1 MGYDWKGW
9 SVLFWMFSALFSV
22 FTTITPAD
30 YGLSPI
36 AYKWVTL
43 ALGAAMAFTGKMGA
57 SWAGKSSSDLAV
69 DPKTLAGRVLLPFVI
84 FGALSVAACKPPAS
98 IQTEPGRQAWYAS
111 QVLQRVSEV
120 QNIAIQLNS
129 TTPPSLSTNTTR
141 VIVQMCV
148 SSAKVL
154 KEMPN
159 GWAKVVL
166 ASFNEVKAQ
175 IPAAELNKN
184 VSLQTAFAVLEGI
197 LISFAGGTP

>member
-9 SVLFWMFSALFSV
+9 SVLFYLFSAAFAS
-22 FTTITPAD
+22 FTVITPAD
-30 YGLSPI
+30 YGLSAV
-36 AYKWVTL
+36 AYKWLMLLIGV
-43 ALGAAMAFTGKMGA
+43 GMAFSGKMGQ
-57 SWAGKSSSDLAV
+57 SWASKSSSDMTV
-69 DPKTLAGRVLLPFVI
+69 DPKTIAGRVLLPFVL
-84 FGALSVAACKPPAS
+84 FSALSSAACKPPAS

-129 TTPPSLSTNTTR
+129 TTPPTLSTNTTR
-141 VIVQMCV
+141 IIVQFCV

-154 KEMPN
+154 KEMPQ

-166 ASFNEVKAQ
+166 AAFNEAKAQ
-175 IPAAELNKN
+175 IPQAELSKN
-184 VSLQTAFAVLEGI
+184 VSLQTALAVLEGI

>member
-9 SVLFWMFSALFSV
+9 SVLFYLFSALFGA
-22 FTTITPAD
+22 FTVITPAD
-30 YGLSPI
+30 FGLSVV
-36 AYKWVTL
+36 AYKWIMLIIGVGMGFS
-43 ALGAAMAFTGKMGA
+43 AKMGA
-57 SWAGKSSSDLAV
+57 SWAGKSTTDMTV
-69 DPKTLAGRVLLPFVI
+69 DPKTLAGRVLIPFIVFI
-84 FGALSVAACKPPAS
+84 AVSGCAPPQS
-98 IQTEPGRQAWYAS
+98 IVTDPGRQAWYAS

-120 QNIAIQLNS
+120 QNISIQLNS
-129 TTPPSLSTNTTR
+129 TTPPTLSTNTTR

-166 ASFNEVKAQ
+166 ASFNEAKAQ
-175 IPAAELNKN
+175 IPQAELSKN
-184 VSLQTAFAVLEGI
+184 VSLQTALAVLEGI